1 MVRPVGKRYSLPWEE
16 GESVVPSRIRRFSRE
31 KQVQLIAEWFFS
43 LYEDPANETPYDGR
57 EGGYQYIHGGPY
69 DAREA
74 IEAEFKAVVDEDV
87 IDKAIDFVE
96 RDGTLEWAP
105 SPKHPDY
112 IAYDGEPE
120 SSRDEA
126 NRFFD
131 FEAGFERSPVGFPNL
146 GEGVFY
152 SVPWDRELKVS
163 PSEVRSLTPQRQH
176 ELIEHW
182 FYQMFEALSDGQITP
197 AENHGDPLDRGRTY
211 KARDA
216 ILNEFIEIADQ
227 GVILDVI
234 SKVHN
239 TGGTVWGPGRLHPD
253 RMGLEFGGETA
264 ASFFETNKPFGQP
277 NRPPFGER
285 DLIADHE
292 QIDARLERGARS
304 SFGSSYDRAVR
315 QTFQK
320 HAADLRALLERPA
333 VAPAQHGGIG
343 HNQPPSDI
351 ALDKEHS
358 DQLKGAVETISEEL
372 KLERPDVRKVSR
384 AARVLQSIGIWVAKK
399 LDMTVD
405 AFMKSVGSTLGI
417 SAAGAVAAVGL
428 LGIDAIIQKV
438 MEIYQLIINWLNA
451 VVLPL

>member
-1 MVRPVGKRYSLPWEE
+1 MARRAGKRYPNPI
-16 GESVVPSRIRRFSRE
+16 GDGPYVTPSRIRRFSKEFQKR
-31 KQVQLIAEWFFS
+31 LIANWFFDRF
-43 LYEDPANETPYDGR
+43 EDPGAGTSHNGS
-57 EGGYQYIHGGPY
+57 EGGYLYIHGGPY

-74 IEAEFKAVVDEDV
+74 IEAEFKAVVGVDV

-96 RDGTLEWAP
+96 RAGTLEWAP

-131 FEAGFERSPVGFPNL
+131 FEAGFERSPVGLPNL

-152 SVPWDRELKVS
+152 SVPWDRELRVS

-197 AENHGDPLDRGRTY
+197 AENHRYPLDRGRTY

-227 GVILDVI
+227 SVILDVI

-239 TGGTVWGPGRLHPD
+239 TGGTVWGPGRFHPD
-253 RMGLEFGGETA
+253 RMGLELGGETA
-264 ASFFETNKPFGQP
+264 ASFFETSKPFGQP

-285 DLIADHE
+285 DPIADHD

-304 SFGSSYDRAVR
+304 SFGTSYDRAVR

-333 VAPAQHGGIG
+333 VAQAQHGGIG

-351 ALDKEHS
+351 ELDAEHKEEL
-358 DQLKGAVETISEEL
+358 QAAVMTISEEL
-372 KLERPDVRKVSR
+372 THERPNVRKISR
-384 AARVLQSIGIWVAKK
+384 AARVFQSVGRWAAGK
-399 LDMTVD
+399 LDMTLD
-405 AFMKSVGSTLGI
+405 AFLTAFGSTMGR
-417 SAAGAVAAVGL
+417 GAAVGVGL
-428 LGIDAIIQKV
+428 IGLGLVLQKV
-438 MEIYQLIINWLNA
+438 MEIYQLIIGWLNA